1 MAFREGAG
9 EANALGMTPPRR
21 DPSVR
26 KPAGTR
32 LRTLFF
38 EEKEQRCGVSALHSS
53 RPGRSI
59 ALVH

>member
-1 MAFREGAG
+1 MALREGVG
-9 EANALGMTPPRR
+9 GANALEMNLSRR

-38 EEKEQRCGVSALHSS
+38 EEKERRCGVSASH
-53 RPGRSI
+53 
-59 ALVH
+59 